1 MNTNF
6 PGHVE
11 NGVIVLDG
19 VTKLPEGTLVDVS
32 LRAAPRIHTAA
43 QRKPVEL
50 PIFPYDGPPDIEL
63 TNDQIAEIL
72 DEEDASS

>member
-1 MNTNF
+1 MNTNL

-19 VTKLPEGTLVDVS
+19 AAKLPEGTLVDVS
-32 LRAAPRIHTAA
+32 LRAATKIHVAA
-43 QRKPVEL
+43 ERKQVEL

-72 DEEDASS
+72 DEEDASP